1 MNISIII
8 PTYNSENYIY
18 KCLTSIKKQNIIKK
32 EILII
37 DGGSK
42 DNTIKI
48 AKKFDCKIFKNKLR
62 TGEAGKALGL
72 LKSKYKNILFLDSD
86 NEFPNNDCIKNILLP
101 FKEKNIISAEPIR
114 FCYKKYGS
122 YR

>member
-8 PTYNSENYIY
+8 PTYNSENYIF
-18 KCLTSIKKQNIIKK
+18 KCLASIKKQKYNKKK

-48 AKKFDCKIFKNKLR
+48 AKKFNCKIFKNKLR
-62 TGEAGKALGL
+62 TGEAGKARL
-72 LKSKYKNILFLDSD
+72 
-86 NEFPNNDCIKNILLP
+86 IKI
-101 FKEKNIISAEPIR
+101 
-114 FCYKKYGS
+114 
-122 YR
+122 